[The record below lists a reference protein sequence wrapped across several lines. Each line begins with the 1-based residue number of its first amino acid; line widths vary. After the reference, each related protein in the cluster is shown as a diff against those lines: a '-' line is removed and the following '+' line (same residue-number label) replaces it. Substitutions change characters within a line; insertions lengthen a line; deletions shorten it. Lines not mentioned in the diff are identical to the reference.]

1 MLMKNSFLNIYK
13 NKKIIITGH
22 TGFKG
27 AWLTYTL
34 YLLGAR
40 ILGIS
45 KNILTKPSLFKTLNL
60 EKKIKSKFVD
70 IQNFKKLNQIFSKYK
85 PDFVFHLAGQSLVRK
100 SLEDPRETFLT
111 NSFGT
116 LNIVQALKNLNKK
129 CSSIIITSD
138 KSYLN
143 VEQKKGYKESDRLG
157 GIDPYSASKA
167 SAELIIN
174 CYHRSFLQKNKK
186 ISLAVARA
194 GNVIGG
200 GDWSENRLIPDCIKA
215 WSKNKTVNIRNPK
228 STRPWQHVLEA
239 IGAYLY
245 LGYLLNLNKKIDGEA
260 FNFGPSYKKNYSTK
274 EVLSNLVKYWPLKA
288 KIKILK
294 KKQFYESKLLKLNCM
309 KAKKIGWKSIL
320 SLQETLFLTTT
331 WYKTFYFNKKNIND
345 FSKDQIKRYFKKYNF
360 KILKKI

>member
-1 MLMKNSFLNIYK
+1 MKNSFLNIYK

-34 YLLGAR
+34 YLMGAN

-45 KNILTKPSLFKTLNL
+45 KNILTKPSLFNALNL
-60 EKKIKSKFVD
+60 QKKVRSKFMD
-70 IQNFKKLNQIFSKYK
+70 IQNFKKINRIFSKEK
-85 PDFVFHLAGQSLVRK
+85 PDFIFHLAGQSLVKK
-100 SLEDPRETFLT
+100 SFEDPRETFLT
-111 NSFGT
+111 NSLGT
-116 LNIVQALKNLNKK
+116 LNIIQALKNLDKK

-143 VEQKKGYKESDRLG
+143 VEQKKGYKETDRLG

-174 CYHRSFLQKNKK
+174 SYHKSFLQKNKK
-186 ISLAVARA
+186 ISLVVARA

-239 IGAYLY
+239 VGAYLY
-245 LGYLLNLNKKIDGEA
+245 LGYLLNVNSKIDGEA

-274 EVLSNLVKYWPLKA
+274 EVLNNLVKYWPLKA

-294 KKQFYESKLLKLNCM
+294 KKQFVESNLLKLNCT

-320 SLQETLFLTTT
+320 SLQETLFLTST
-331 WYKTFYFNKKNIND
+331 WYKTFYFEKKNIDD
-345 FSKDQIKRYFKKYNF
+345 FSKGQIEKYFEKYKL
-360 KILKKI
+360 KIKKI

>member
-1 MLMKNSFLNIYK
+1 MKNSFLNIYK

-22 TGFKG
+22 TGFNG

-34 YLLGAR
+34 YLMGAN

-45 KNILTKPSLFKTLNL
+45 KNILTKPSLFNALNL
-60 EKKIKSKFVD
+60 QKKVRSKFMD
-70 IQNFKKLNQIFSKYK
+70 IQNFKKINRIFSIEK
-85 PDFVFHLAGQSLVRK
+85 PDFIFHLAGQSLVKK
-100 SLEDPRETFLT
+100 SFEDPRETFLT
-111 NSFGT
+111 NSLGT
-116 LNIVQALKNLNKK
+116 LNIIQALKNLDKK

-143 VEQKKGYKESDRLG
+143 VEQKKGYKETDRLG

-174 CYHRSFLQKNKK
+174 SYHKSFLQKNKK
-186 ISLAVARA
+186 ISLVVARA

-239 IGAYLY
+239 VGAYLY
-245 LGYLLNLNKKIDGEA
+245 LGYLLNVNSKIDGEA

-274 EVLSNLVKYWPLKA
+274 EVLNNLVKYWPLKA

-294 KKQFYESKLLKLNCM
+294 KKQFVESNLLKLNCT

-320 SLQETLFLTTT
+320 SLQETLFLTST
-331 WYKTFYFNKKNIND
+331 WYKTFYFEKKNIDD
-345 FSKDQIKRYFKKYNF
+345 FSKGQIEKYFEKYKL
-360 KILKKI
+360 KIKKI